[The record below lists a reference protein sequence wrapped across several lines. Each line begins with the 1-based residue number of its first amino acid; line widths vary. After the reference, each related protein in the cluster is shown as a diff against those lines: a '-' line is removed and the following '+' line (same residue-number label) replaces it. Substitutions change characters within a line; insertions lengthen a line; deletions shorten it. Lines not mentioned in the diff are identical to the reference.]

1 MGIIPFD
8 LLFTVDNFPTSGKKI
23 DAQSFIMQGG
33 GPVPNVC
40 IGLTRLGYKSALI
53 ATVGNDP
60 FGKLMLDEL
69 KNENVVTDYM
79 IVKKDPTALASGF
92 IEQGSGDRTLVL
104 SRKIFVKPNDINLS
118 KLPIPKIIHLDGR
131 DMPASLKLAKWA
143 KKNSV
148 IVSFDIG
155 SMRND
160 VSEVFP
166 YVDHLVV
173 ADQYAFGFTKTTRAK
188 QAITKLR
195 DYCSGTIVVTEG
207 IKGSTG
213 LEAGK
218 SEYVYQDAFKVE
230 NIDTTGAG
238 DAYHTGYLYGLL
250 KGFDLQTR
258 MHYGAAAAA
267 FKCTKPGARTG
278 IPTLNQLKRFINS
291 NPERY

>member
-8 LLFTVDNFPTSGKKI
+8 LLFTVDKFPSSGKKI

-40 IGLTRLGYKSALI
+40 IGLARLGYKSALI

-60 FGKLMLDEL
+60 FGRLMLAEL
-69 KNENVVTDYM
+69 KNENVITDFM
-79 IVKKDPTALASGF
+79 IIKKDPTALASGF
-92 IEQGSGDRTLVL
+92 IEEGSGDRTLVL
-104 SRKIFVKPNDINLS
+104 SRKIFVKPNDIYLS
-118 KLPIPKIIHLDGR
+118 ELPIPKLIHLDGR
-131 DMPASLKLAKWA
+131 DMPATMKLAKWA
-143 KKNSV
+143 KKNGV
-148 IVSFDIG
+148 TVSFDIG

-173 ADQYAFGFTKTTRAK
+173 ADQYAFGFTKTKNAK
-188 QAITKLR
+188 QAISKLR
-195 DYCSGTIVVTEG
+195 MSCPGTIVVTEG

-213 LEAGK
+213 TEPAC
-218 SEYVYQDAFKVE
+218 SDFVFQDAFKVE

-250 KGFDLQTR
+250 NGFDLQTR

-267 FKCTKPGARTG
+267 LKCTKPGARTG
-278 IPTLNQLKRFINS
+278 IPTLNQLKRFMNS